1 MCIFIVWMPGPIKKS
16 AQAAA
21 RTYAIQEGDLS
32 NMRKRKILPLQT
44 VPGRFSNIL
53 FVITF

>member
-1 MCIFIVWMPGPIKKS
+1 MPGPIKKS

-44 VPGRFSNIL
+44 VPGRSSEKIFS
-53 FVITF
+53 

>member
-1 MCIFIVWMPGPIKKS
+1 MPGPIKKS

-44 VPGRFSNIL
+44 VPGRFLKKSL
-53 FVITF
+53 FVITFYLFIIV

>member
-44 VPGRFSNIL
+44 VPGRFSKII
-53 FVITF
+53 FS